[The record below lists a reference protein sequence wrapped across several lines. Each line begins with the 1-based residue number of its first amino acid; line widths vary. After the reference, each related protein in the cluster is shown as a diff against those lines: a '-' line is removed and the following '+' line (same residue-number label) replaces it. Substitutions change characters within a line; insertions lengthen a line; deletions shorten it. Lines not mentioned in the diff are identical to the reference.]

1 MLPLPLVSPL
11 VHVYLHVYT
20 SRQPRNE
27 VRQRASFANFGGG
40 QCAVTT
46 DSDGQAGQ
54 PPHLKPSLALTLPL
68 LLFFTPG
75 SHARRRTRRL
85 STRAKC
91 TISHPISI
99 PRSALSVRKEVLV
112 FLFILYILLSQYV
125 HGSPGV
131 RVHSSSYPASRRHV
145 PRSQSRSTATGRG
158 TVIVTV
164 TVTRSEIQYVSNSNA
179 CACPVLPVEG
189 AAAL

>member
-1 MLPLPLVSPL
+1 MYIYTYTHPGSPGMRCASAQA
-11 VHVYLHVYT
+11 
-20 SRQPRNE
+20 SRISR
-27 VRQRASFANFGGG
+27 VVG

-54 PPHLKPSLALTLPL
+54 PPHLKPSLTLTLPL
-68 LLFFTPG
+68 LLFFT
-75 SHARRRTRRL
+75 HARRRTRRL

-91 TISHPISI
+91 PISHPISI
-99 PRSALSVRKEVLV
+99 PRSALSERKEVSV

-158 TVIVTV
+158 TVTVTV